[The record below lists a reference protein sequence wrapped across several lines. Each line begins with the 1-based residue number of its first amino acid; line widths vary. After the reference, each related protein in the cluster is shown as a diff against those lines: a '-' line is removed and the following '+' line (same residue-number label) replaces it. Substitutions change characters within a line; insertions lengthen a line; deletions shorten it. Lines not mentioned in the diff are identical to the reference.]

1 MSFDYRVKHAA
12 YMRFRPTV
20 SFSERFLYSFK

>member
-20 SFSERFLYSFK
+20 SFSERFFIFF